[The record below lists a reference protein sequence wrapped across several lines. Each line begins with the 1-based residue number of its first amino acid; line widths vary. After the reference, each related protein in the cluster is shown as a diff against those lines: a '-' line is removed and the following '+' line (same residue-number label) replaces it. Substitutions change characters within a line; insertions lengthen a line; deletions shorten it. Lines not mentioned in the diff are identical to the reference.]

1 MSGADSNAPYVNPI
15 PISRAVCLTWTT
27 IRSGWLMLKNGNAFQ
42 TIAERML
49 ANEGI
54 GVIWR
59 FHLRASVSYQ
69 LGNWLAATAL
79 VGIADTAAERLR
91 RCEM

>member
-1 MSGADSNAPYVNPI
+1 MTS
-15 PISRAVCLTWTT
+15 L
-27 IRSGWLMLKNGNAFQ
+27 IRIGLPMLNGNAFQ

-59 FHLRASVSYQ
+59 LHLRASVSYR

-79 VGIADTAAERLR
+79 VGIADTAERLWR
-91 RCEM
+91 GEM

>member
-1 MSGADSNAPYVNPI
+1 MTS
-15 PISRAVCLTWTT
+15 L
-27 IRSGWLMLKNGNAFQ
+27 IRIGLLMLNGNAFQ

-59 FHLRASVSYQ
+59 LHLRASVSYR

-79 VGIADTAAERLR
+79 VGIADNAERLWR
-91 RCEM
+91 GEM

>member
-1 MSGADSNAPYVNPI
+1 MTS
-15 PISRAVCLTWTT
+15 L
-27 IRSGWLMLKNGNAFQ
+27 IRIGLLMLNGNAFQ

-59 FHLRASVSYQ
+59 LHLRASVSYR

-79 VGIADTAAERLR
+79 VGIADTAERLWR
-91 RCEM
+91 DAV

>member
-1 MSGADSNAPYVNPI
+1 MLNA
-15 PISRAVCLTWTT
+15 
-27 IRSGWLMLKNGNAFQ
+27 NAFQ

-49 ANEGI
+49 ANEGL

-59 FHLRASVSYQ
+59 LHIRASASYR

-79 VGIADTAAERLR
+79 VGIADAAERLWR
-91 RCEM
+91 GHM